1 MAARILKTKSGEYT
15 LSDPCPWT
23 GERAF
28 ECKPPKYSPEDK
40 YADYRRKYKEMHG
53 MSSKDAHGEKQQ

>member
-1 MAARILKTKSGEYT
+1 MAAHILKTKSGEYT

-40 YADYRRKYKEMHG
+40 YADYRRQYKEMHG
-53 MSSKDAHGEKQQ
+53 MSPVSKDQQ

>member
-1 MAARILKTKSGEYT
+1 MARHILKCEKSGDYT
-15 LSDPCPWT
+15 ISDPCPWN

-40 YADYRRKYKEMHG
+40 YGRYRRQYKEMHA
-53 MSSKDAHGEKQQ
+53 SEDEKQ